1 MCWSSGLQTTPLR
14 SPRPARQ
21 SVGAV
26 PSALLAPASIGRP
39 LIPSLRV
46 LLWFLPHALSEV
58 RVSASSALP
67 WDVRGHRQ
75 KLPSAGESE
84 QRLQGGSERRR
95 GTIGGREVQSRSA
108 AWPASG
114 EAGEGPCWPPAAS
127 ACRGPRWLGPLRNP
141 HPCPRRVSGLRAGLP
156 QSLGLAALLLW
167 RCQLAAS
174 LPAVP
179 GAISGSGHC
188 VPASA
193 VDWAWYLPQW
203 GREPG
208 AQFHRRLPWGPRV
221 FFRGEPWSR
230 QPGRG
235 LPSGR
240 VKAAPQRVPGALG
253 RSCAPSGAP
262 FCPGPP
268 GCPASRVDRQ
278 QGVVLM
284 GCCPEGGAL
293 GLSGGFCLGA
303 PHPSCLPC
311 LCSVLPALLTFGGG
325 GRERKQLGARL
336 KPTSKTDAPRARPP
350 ECLGW
355 W

>member
-1 MCWSSGLQTTPLR
+1 M
-14 SPRPARQ
+14 
-21 SVGAV
+21 
-26 PSALLAPASIGRP
+26 
-39 LIPSLRV
+39 
-46 LLWFLPHALSEV
+46 
-58 RVSASSALP
+58 
-67 WDVRGHRQ
+67 
-75 KLPSAGESE
+75 
-84 QRLQGGSERRR
+84 
-95 GTIGGREVQSRSA
+95 QSRSA

-127 ACRGPRWLGPLRNP
+127 ACRGPRWLGPLHNP
-141 HPCPRRVSGLRAGLP
+141 HPCPRKVSGLRAGLL
-156 QSLGLAALLLW
+156 QSLWLAALLLW

-179 GAISGSGHC
+179 GAISGLGHC

-221 FFRGEPWSR
+221 FFRGEPWSC

-268 GCPASRVDRQ
+268 GQPAGCGAYGLLSRGRGPGSVRW
-278 QGVVLM
+278 VL
-284 GCCPEGGAL
+284 PR
-293 GLSGGFCLGA
+293 GA
-303 PHPSCLPC
+303 PSFLSALPLLCASCT
-311 LCSVLPALLTFGGG
+311 VDIWGW
-325 GRERKQLGARL
+325 GRGEKATWCQTEAY
-336 KPTSKTDAPRARPP
+336 
-350 ECLGW
+350 
-355 W
+355 